1 MPVVLIDGSAEDT
14 LSSRKLVA
22 RGLALLERLRTL
34 GCKVTMCPD
43 CGGIAVAPP
52 PAIQQLLEEVFEEP
66 AAVQAALAVRPN
78 EPVAWE
84 NDTPGDHDVPY
95 AYGQLGDGRAPGVLS
110 PDELQHLRQLQ
121 PSRCQLPADDQAE
134 RGA

>member
-1 MPVVLIDGSAEDT
+1 M
-14 LSSRKLVA
+14 SSRKLVA

-34 GCKVTMCPD
+34 GCEVTMCPD

-52 PAIQQLLEEVFEEP
+52 PAMQQLLEEVFEEP
-66 AAVQAALAVRPN
+66 AAVQAALALRPN

-84 NDTPGDHDVPY
+84 NSTPGDHDVPY

-110 PDELQHLRQLQ
+110 PDELQRLRQLQ
-121 PSRCQLPADDQAE
+121 VPWRQLPADDQAQG
-134 RGA
+134 GA